1 MWCNFAAGKN
11 LTKLNLA
18 RAHTQILNSVNWI
31 LKLII
36 AAGSVISVTY
46 KQLWDYLNLKAK
58 ENRLNIEIE
67 HLEQIIKNYKG
78 GQPELKAVKYN
89 ALPGGSTIS
98 KPTENFAME
107 NLKPYYALKRRKQRK
122 ESELNYVEEQISEIE
137 NYIEIIP
144 DDELKEMFRHRFY
157 LRESY
162 NYIAKQYNLSRNSV
176 SKKINEYLKFV
187 QD

>member
-1 MWCNFAAGKN
+1 M
-11 LTKLNLA
+11 
-18 RAHTQILNSVNWI
+18 
-31 LKLII
+31 
-36 AAGSVISVTY
+36 TY

-89 ALPGGSTIS
+89 TLPGGSTIS

-107 NLKPYYALKRRKQRK
+107 NLKLYYAFKRRKYR
-122 ESELNYVEEQISEIE
+122 EEVELKYVEEQISEIE
-137 NYIEIIP
+137 TYIENILE
-144 DDELKEMFRHRFY
+144 DELKEMFKHRFF

-162 NYIAKQYNLSRNSV
+162 NNIGRQYHMSGENVRV
-176 SKKINEYLKFV
+176 KIEKLL
-187 QD
+187 Q

>member
-1 MWCNFAAGKN
+1 M
-11 LTKLNLA
+11 
-18 RAHTQILNSVNWI
+18 
-31 LKLII
+31 
-36 AAGSVISVTY
+36 TY

-107 NLKPYYALKRRKQRK
+107 NLKLYYAFKRRKYR
-122 ESELNYVEEQISEIE
+122 EEVELKYVEEQISEIE
-137 NYIEIIP
+137 IYIENIP

-162 NYIAKQYNLSRNSV
+162 NYIGRQYHMSGENVRI
-176 SKKINEYLKFV
+176 KIEKLL
-187 QD
+187 Q